1 MSKKEKRM
9 ANQTSTIDCHD
20 IPEAAYKG
28 IAYRLLPR
36 QFNESYYHERTDRNI
51 GWITQDEQDIVR
63 SSAIAI
69 AGCGGMGGE
78 LAEAFLRLGVGEI
91 RIADNEVFEISNI
104 NRQSGATR
112 FTIGKSK
119 ALETA
124 KMMRAIADDTIV
136 VAYPTGISENT
147 VFDFL
152 HGCHALCDE
161 IEFWCI
167 GSRILLH
174 RAARELG
181 IPVFVCSAVGFGA
194 QLFLFTPRSM
204 TVEECLGFEYE
215 EAVDLER
222 KMRSRNARPEEVMR
236 VMRAVTRSFCSEWPE
251 YCADDSPIKNRDFT
265 ERRLRE
271 EGCGSVI
278 ATNPPF
284 ACGFAANRA
293 LLALIAN
300 SGIRRVIAEIPEM
313 PGYCYFDAAKMETK
327 VVKGRW
333 W

>member
-1 MSKKEKRM
+1 M
-9 ANQTSTIDCHD
+9 ADQTNIIDCYD
-20 IPEAAYKG
+20 IPETTHEG
-28 IAYRLLPR
+28 IVYRLLPR
-36 QFNESYYHERTDRNI
+36 QFNESRYRERTDRNI
-51 GWITQDEQDIVR
+51 GWITQDEQDIIR
-63 SSAIAI
+63 NTAIAI

-78 LAEAFLRLGVGEI
+78 LAETFLRLGVGEI
-91 RIADNEVFEISNI
+91 RIADNEFFETSNI
-104 NRQSGATR
+104 NRQFGATR
-112 FTIGKSK
+112 FTVEKSK

-124 KMMRAIADDTIV
+124 RMMRAIADDTIV
-136 VAYPTGISENT
+136 VACPTGISEGN

-152 HGCHALCDE
+152 HGCHVLCDE

-174 RAARELG
+174 CAARELG

-194 QLFLFTPRSM
+194 RLFLFMPRGM

-222 KMRSRNARPEEVMR
+222 RIRSRNARPEEVMR
-236 VMRAVTRSFCSEWPE
+236 VMRAVARSFCCEWPE
-251 YCADDSPIKNRDFT
+251 YCADDSPVKNRDFT

-271 EGCGSVI
+271 EGCGSVV

-284 ACGFAANRA
+284 ACGFAANRV
-293 LLALIAN
+293 LLNLIAH
-300 SGIRRVIAEIPEM
+300 SGIKRVVAEIPEM
-313 PGYCYFDAAKMETK
+313 PGYCYFDAAKMEAK